1 MSEGKTI
8 RRDVKAASLGNF
20 LWIPKEPVG
29 SDSLLGAEKLTGRGH
44 FDFYYISEIS
54 SYGSNSKH

>member
-1 MSEGKTI
+1 MSEGKT
-8 RRDVKAASLGNF
+8 RRRVVKAASPGNF
-20 LWIPKEPVG
+20 LWIPQEPVG
-29 SDSLLGAEKLTGRGH
+29 SDSLLGAEKLTGRDR